1 MTDAFVTG
9 YALTATLIVAIGAQ
23 NLHVLRH
30 GLARLHVGLVVGL
43 CIAADAILVGL
54 GTAGVA
60 RAAGAHPTLL
70 QAAAWAGA
78 AFLLVYAAASLR
90 RALKPA
96 AGGAEAA
103 ATVDV
108 SAAQAGPPPAASGAT
123 PAAAPGARRTA
134 AATLAVTLLNPHV
147 YLDTV
152 LLAGTVG
159 AQQPSPAAFV
169 GGAALASAT
178 WFVGLGY
185 GARLLQPLFR
195 QPAAWRVLDGLI
207 AVTMAAIAASLVFG

>member
-1 MTDAFVTG
+1 MTDAFITG

-60 RAAGAHPTLL
+60 RAAGAHPELL
-70 QAAAWAGA
+70 KAAAWAGA
-78 AFLLVYAAASLR
+78 AFLLAYAAASLR

-96 AGGAEAA
+96 NGGAEGGAMLDA
-103 ATVDV
+103 
-108 SAAQAGPPPAASGAT
+108 SAAQAGT
-123 PAAAPGARRTA
+123 PAATPGAASGARRTA

-207 AVTMAAIAASLVFG
+207 AVTMAAIAASLVIGPD